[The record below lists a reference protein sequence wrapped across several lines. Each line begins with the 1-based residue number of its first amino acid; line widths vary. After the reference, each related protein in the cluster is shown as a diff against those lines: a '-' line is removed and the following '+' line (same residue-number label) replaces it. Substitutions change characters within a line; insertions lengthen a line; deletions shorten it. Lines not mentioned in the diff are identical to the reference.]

1 MKRYKII
8 SGQND
13 GRLHDI
19 AALQAMCSNREILP
33 STCLQEEDTEHT
45 LRAWEIEQLKP
56 YLQPIAGGNS
66 GGSPS
71 LDMIIG
77 LVVMALGLVAF
88 GRGIDAMGGL
98 DSTGAKFGYFLML
111 VVVNVPVVLAGF
123 GVMRSKFYGFV
134 LGAILLAL
142 KAAFAGG
149 MGMSGD
155 FMGALLY
162 SIEFLVMVFC
172 ILRMLGFFGEKPVSD
187 ASW

>member
-19 AALQAMCSNREILP
+19 ATLQAMCSNREILP
-33 STCLQEEDTEHT
+33 STCLQEEDTEHI
-45 LRAWEIEQLKP
+45 LRVWEVEQLKP

-77 LVVMALGLVAF
+77 LAVMALGLVSF
-88 GRGIDAMGGL
+88 GMGIDTASGL
-98 DSTGAKFGYFLML
+98 DSTGAKLGYFLML
-111 VVVNVPVVLAGF
+111 AVVNASVVLAGF
-123 GVMRSKFYGFV
+123 GVMRSKLYGFV

-142 KAAFAGG
+142 KAAFTGG
-149 MGMSGD
+149 MGMGGD

-162 SIEFLVMVFC
+162 SIGFLVMVFC
-172 ILRMLGFFGEKPVSD
+172 ILRMMGFFGEKPVSD